1 MKRMNIIWNIVLLF
15 LLGYIILQC
24 YICNNQLIEG
34 MENNDSDSSKDGNNA
49 TYNDYDKENKN
60 AYYLALK
67 NASNI
72 SYLKNEMDGFRE
84 IKKNVEQLSLNVKEN
99 SSNLTEIVK
108 QISQVSTSL
117 SQPSSSSTNV
127 EKSSQMLEKGKN
139 KASALTQSGINKA
152 KALTQPVSQYI
163 SHNKTLTDGEKK
175 VHDTMNKV
183 SSNMNDLKGEATNTW
198 NNFKNEF

>member
-1 MKRMNIIWNIVLLF
+1 
-15 LLGYIILQC
+15 
-24 YICNNQLIEG
+24 
-34 MENNDSDSSKDGNNA
+34 
-49 TYNDYDKENKN
+49 
-60 AYYLALK
+60 
-67 NASNI
+67 
-72 SYLKNEMDGFRE
+72 
-84 IKKNVEQLSLNVKEN
+84 
-99 SSNLTEIVK
+99 VK